1 MKCVRL
7 VTLCAEVF
15 FVTHDSFDRPAMD
28 VYPAHPTLTP
38 RRADRRT
45 AAMEDG
51 AEPLPASRHMQ
62 THFDARPSIAQTL
75 AVRTGDAQQ
84 LGC

>member
-1 MKCVRL
+1 MKCARL

-15 FVTHDSFDRPAMD
+15 FVTHNPFDKPGAD

-38 RRADRRT
+38 RRADRMT
-45 AAMEDG
+45 MAVEDG

-62 THFDARPSIAQTL
+62 THFDARPSITQTL
-75 AVRTGDAQQ
+75 AVRAGDA
-84 LGC
+84 